1 MQRPVGN
8 NDAMKVCARARVHA
22 YTRAFLR
29 ATGCLRTY
37 CTYGRSLRAAI
48 GVTGRVNYC
57 ELVWG
62 NVETN
67 GRVEEWK
74 VAGQFVG
81 TNLERP
87 GRGKECRRC
96 RWPWTCLSKRSQ
108 LCKIASRMTRHDVI
122 LLCDD
127 SRNLFG
133 NPLTLTNDDTLLC
146 CPFRRIAWASEL
158 GCCLPKS

>member
-1 MQRPVGN
+1 M
-8 NDAMKVCARARVHA
+8 RAR
-22 YTRAFLR
+22 TC
-29 ATGCLRTY
+29 TCLYESVSSRHGLLAHLLYLWT
-37 CTYGRSLRAAI
+37 SLTSCHRC
-48 GVTGRVNYC
+48 NWSC
-57 ELVWG
+57 ELLCEVTTVWG
-62 NVETN
+62 NVEAN
-67 GRVEEWK
+67 ERVEEWK

-146 CPFRRIAWASEL
+146 CPFRRIALASEL